1 MTQIKAVTIY
11 NKINRLRRAIQEEG
25 SPKVQAAW
33 DAIEPHVSAFINS
46 DGADKPTGKL

>member
-1 MTQIKAVTIY
+1 MIKAVTIY

-33 DAIEPHVSAFINS
+33 DEIEPHVSAFINS
-46 DGADKPTGKL
+46 GDVDKPTSK

>member
-1 MTQIKAVTIY
+1 MIKAVTIY

-33 DAIEPHVSAFINS
+33 DDIEPHVSAFINS
-46 DGADKPTGKL
+46 DGVDKPTGKL